1 MSTIALVTG
10 ATRGIGLATARQ
22 LGATGITTLI
32 GARDP
37 DAGKRAAEQLRDDGA
52 DSDFLELD
60 VTDQDKIAAAYSN
73 IERRHGRLDILVNNA
88 GVLPEASADRAVV
101 PLQLAMFRPTFET
114 NVFGTVAVTEAMLPL
129 LRKSMAGRIVN
140 VSSSLGSLTLQTD
153 PQWPSQVITPA
164 YQSSKS
170 ALNAITVALAKLLA
184 DRPITVTS
192 VCPGFV
198 QTDIHPPGNRS
209 NATTTPDEAG
219 AFIAH
224 VATDADVAS
233 GTFIDCNGTV
243 PW

>member
-153 PQWPSQVITPA
+153 PDWPSYVVTPA
-164 YQSSKS
+164 YQASKS
-170 ALNAITVALAKLLA
+170 ALNAITVALAKLHA
-184 DRPITVTS
+184 DVTVLS

-198 QTDIHPPGNRS
+198 QTDIHPPSNRA

-219 AFIAH
+219 EF
-224 VATDADVAS
+224 VARVAADPTVQTGS
-233 GTFIDCNGTV
+233 FIDRNGTV